1 MRLGADPVQ
10 LERLAA
16 SWRSGAA
23 SVQHTAV
30 RMASVDRRWWQGPDS
45 RRWYDQVDH
54 LARQLR
60 VATDGLRRGAAEL
73 LAQSEQQRRASL
85 DVPGAVTQWHDPR
98 GDGRWVARV
107 GSPDAE
113 ALVALVPGVGTTLRD
128 RQRLERDAQHV
139 WTWLAGHAERIDR
152 IGVGGAHRV
161 AVVAWLG
168 YDPPGHVVAGMWPG
182 ASRAGADRLVTDV
195 ATWRDGGAGRV
206 VLVGHSYGGLVVA
219 EAAAAG
225 AAPDELVL
233 LGAPGL
239 GRADP
244 DELGL
249 GDGAELWAAAAPG
262 DVISWVA
269 RPGLLH
275 GADPMSWARPLPTT
289 TPGHGGYLGD
299 PDLLGA
305 LAELTV
311 VELLPGGVAGRGQLV
326 APRR

>member
-1 MRLGADPVQ
+1 VRLGANPVQ
-10 LERLAA
+10 LERLSA
-16 SWRSGAA
+16 SWRSAA
-23 SVQHTAV
+23 VTVQHTAV
-30 RMASVDRRWWQGPDS
+30 RVASVDRRWWQGPDS
-45 RRWYDQVDH
+45 RRWYDQVDQ

-60 VATDGLRRGAAEL
+60 IVTDGLRRGAGEL

-85 DVPGAVTQWHDPR
+85 DVPTAVAQGNDPR

-107 GSPDAE
+107 GSAE
-113 ALVALVPGVGTTLRD
+113 AEAVVVLVPGVGTTIRD
-128 RQRLERDAQHV
+128 RVRLERDAQHV

-152 IGVGGAHRV
+152 IGDGGGDRV

-168 YDPPGHVVAGMWPG
+168 YHPPDHVLGGLRAGP
-182 ASRAGADRLVTDV
+182 SRAGGDRLALDVT
-195 ATWRDGGAGRV
+195 AWRDGGAGRV

-219 EAAAAG
+219 EATAG
-225 AAPDELVL
+225 GADPDELVL
-233 LGAPGL
+233 LGAPGI

-244 DELGL
+244 LELGL
-249 GDGAELWAAAAPG
+249 ADGAELWAAAARG
-262 DVISWVA
+262 DVVSWLA

-275 GADPMSWARPLPTT
+275 GADPMAAARPLPTST
-289 TPGHGGYLGD
+289 VGHGGYLRD
-299 PDLLGA
+299 PALLGA

>member
-10 LERLAA
+10 LERLSA
-16 SWRSGAA
+16 SWRSAA
-23 SVQHTAV
+23 VTIQHTAV
-30 RMASVDRRWWQGPDS
+30 RVASVDRRWWQGPDS

-60 VATDGLRRGAAEL
+60 IVTDGLRRGSAEL
-73 LAQSEQQRRASL
+73 LDQSEQQRRASL
-85 DVPGAVTQWHDPR
+85 DVPSASVQRFDPV

-107 GSPDAE
+107 GSPDAQ
-113 ALVALVPGVGTTLRD
+113 AVVALVPGVGTTVRD
-128 RQRLERDAQHV
+128 RERLERDAQHV

-152 IGVGGAHRV
+152 IGAGGAERV

-168 YDPPGHVVAGMWPG
+168 YDPPDHVVAGLWPG
-182 ASRAGADRLVTDV
+182 AARTGGDHLALDV
-195 ATWRDGGAGRV
+195 AMWRERGAGRV
-206 VLVGHSYGGLVVA
+206 VLVGHSYGGLVAA
-219 EAAAAG
+219 EATAGG

-233 LGAPGL
+233 LGAPGI

-244 DELGL
+244 LELGL
-249 GDGAELWAAAAPG
+249 AEGAELWAAAARG

-269 RPGLLH
+269 RSGRLH
-275 GADPMSWARPLPTT
+275 GADPMAWGRPLPTST
-289 TPGHGGYLGD
+289 VGHGGYLRD

-311 VELLPGGVAGRGQLV
+311 IELLPGGVAGRGQLV